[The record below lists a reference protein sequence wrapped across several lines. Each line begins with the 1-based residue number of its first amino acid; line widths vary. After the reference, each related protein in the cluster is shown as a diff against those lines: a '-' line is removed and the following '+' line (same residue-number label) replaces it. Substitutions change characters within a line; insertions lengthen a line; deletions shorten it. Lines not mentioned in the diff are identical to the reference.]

1 MAGVLTFASS
11 LNFASTPA
19 PASTCIFDDAAV
31 AAGIRSEIRSEIYD
45 GVIIN
50 PAAEQREP
58 DAAAEAGSEVTN
70 LRMHAPKKKA
80 RVAPSQEGPRNLARS
95 PNSHYGGRAYG
106 AQQRAGDVPR
116 RMVSHN
122 HLAIGLPR
130 RAVAREDRK
139 HVVPEFGPARRSP
152 ESDLHIMSSQP
163 GIECW
168 ETH

>member
-1 MAGVLTFASS
+1 MRLRKGKRERERERERELWREALSHGDNHGAAAQASGEAAGRSGEASSAARSVAAARESQGELGEARRAMAGVLTFASS

-80 RVAPSQEGPRNLARS
+80 RVAP
-95 PNSHYGGRAYG
+95 
-106 AQQRAGDVPR
+106 PR
-116 RMVSHN
+116 RDPEISRD
-122 HLAIGLPR
+122 LPI
-130 RAVAREDRK
+130 
-139 HVVPEFGPARRSP
+139 P
-152 ESDLHIMSSQP
+152 I
-163 GIECW
+163 
-168 ETH
+168 

>member
-70 LRMHAPKKKA
+70 LRMHAPKKKGPGCPIPGGTPKSREISQFPLWGPRLWRPTEGWGCA
-80 RVAPSQEGPRNLARS
+80 QACGESQSPCHRVASARS
-95 PNSHYGGRAYG
+95 GS
-106 AQQRAGDVPR
+106 
-116 RMVSHN
+116 
-122 HLAIGLPR
+122 
-130 RAVAREDRK
+130 
-139 HVVPEFGPARRSP
+139 
-152 ESDLHIMSSQP
+152 
-163 GIECW
+163 
-168 ETH
+168 